1 MSTTPSQ
8 ITPHRATRVDVP
20 ARWGPLAALHA
31 PAVGG
36 GTGSGG
42 KGADGADHDAL
53 VVFLP
58 GYTGSKEDF
67 APLLDPVAESGFSV
81 LALDLPGQHESAG
94 PSDEADYLPDPLG
107 RALAEV
113 LTALANGQGVAGSRQ
128 PRPVLLVGH
137 SYGGLVAR
145 SAVLAG
151 APVHGLVLLDS
162 GPAALPDGDRRR
174 LLDLGEPL
182 LRAHGVEAVQRIR
195 EAQDAN
201 DPRWAERPAEL
212 KELLRRR
219 FVESVPA
226 GLLGMATGLRSEPD
240 RVSALADAL
249 RERAIPCAVVCGEH
263 DDAWAVETQRAM
275 AERLGA
281 DFTVLPGAAHSPNIE
296 APEALLATLLPTW
309 RAWLTR

>member
-1 MSTTPSQ
+1 MSTAPSQ
-8 ITPHRATRVDVP
+8 ITPHRASRVDVP

-36 GTGSGG
+36 GGG
-42 KGADGADHDAL
+42 KGGDGPDHDAL

-67 APLLDPVAESGFSV
+67 APLIDAVAEHGLSV

-94 PSDEADYLPDPLG
+94 PEDEADYLPEPLG
-107 RALAEV
+107 RALAPV
-113 LTALANGQGVAGSRQ
+113 LADLAAGAGLPHPHPA
-128 PRPVLLVGH
+128 PRPVFLVAH

-151 APVHGLVLLDS
+151 APVDGLVLLDS
-162 GPAALPDGDRRR
+162 GPGELPDGHRRR

-182 LRAHGVEAVQRIR
+182 LRAHGVEAAQRIR

-201 DPRWAERPAEL
+201 DPQWAARPDAL

-219 FVESVPA
+219 FVDSVPA
-226 GLLGMATGLRSEPD
+226 GLLGMARGLRSEPD
-240 RVSALADAL
+240 RVTELAAAL
-249 RERAIPCAVVCGEH
+249 RERAIPCAVICGEH
-263 DDAWAVETQRAM
+263 DDAWAVDAQRAM

-281 DFTVLPGAAHSPNIE
+281 DFTVLPGAGHSPNTE
-296 APEALLATLLPTW
+296 APAALLSALLSSCD
-309 RAWLTR
+309 AWLGR